1 MRIIMFAILIAS
13 SLFLLTGCET
23 FPPASDAN
31 KSQFTVYSSID
42 NDPEIYPDNDTL
54 ETFNNYAID
63 QRMDTEWTTWAAQK
77 PGDWLMIDMGKKFKL
92 SEIVLDDRAT
102 VYDFPRSFIV
112 ETTDQPPEKS
122 LNDAGAWRKVADC
135 GPEATNDKGMT
146 TIKFDHPLNTRYFRI
161 RLTKDDPHWWS
172 VYNIELQ

>member
-1 MRIIMFAILIAS
+1 MRITISAMLIAS
-13 SLFLLTGCET
+13 ALFFLTSCEA

-63 QRMDTEWTTWAAQK
+63 LRLDTEWTTWVAQK
-77 PGDWLMIDMGKKFKL
+77 PGDWLMIDMGKKYRL
-92 SEIVLDDRAT
+92 SQIVLDDRAT
-102 VYDFPRSFIV
+102 INDFPHGFIV
-112 ETTDQPPEKS
+112 EVTDQPPEKS
-122 LNDAGAWRKVADC
+122 LNDTGAWRKIAEY
-135 GPEATNDKGMT
+135 GLEATNKGLT
-146 TIKFDHPLNTRYFRI
+146 TIKLDHPVNTRYFRI

>member
-1 MRIIMFAILIAS
+1 MRIAIFALLITS
-13 SLFLLTGCET
+13 VLIFLNGCET
-23 FPPASDAN
+23 LSPASEAN

-77 PGDWLMIDMGKKFKL
+77 PNDWLMIDMGKKYRL
-92 SEIVLDDRAT
+92 SQITLDDHAT
-102 VYDFPRSFIV
+102 VNDFPHGFII

-122 LNDAGAWRKVADC
+122 LNDDGAWRKIGDY
-135 GPEATNDKGMT
+135 GLEATNEKGI
-146 TIKFDHPLNTRYFRI
+146 TIVKFEHPVNTRYFRI
-161 RLTKDDPHWWS
+161 RLTVGDPHWWS